1 MKHNSCCQH
10 DKHESHL
17 SLTDPVC
24 GMKVSAETAK
34 GHASYKEQD
43 FYFCSLGCK
52 AKFERSPES
61 YLQKKEVPSAE
72 AKVEYT
78 CPMHP
83 EVRQWGPGSCPICG
97 MALEPLHLSLEEP
110 EDDSELKSM
119 TVRMWVCAALSLP
132 LLATSMG
139 GRHAISSH
147 SFQQWADWIELL
159 LAVPVVL
166 WGGAPFFERFWQSL
180 KSRNLNMFTL
190 IGLGVGVA
198 FLYSLVGVLFP
209 EIFPDSFRD
218 LHSGRVGLYFEAA
231 AVIVTLVLLGQ
242 VLELRARSRT
252 GGAIRALLGLAPK
265 SARKIL
271 ASGEEMDAPLDTLAV
286 GDRLRVRPG
295 EKIPADGVV
304 FEGSSNVDES
314 MVTGEPNPVAKG
326 LGTRVTGGTVNG
338 TGSLV
343 IEAKRVGKDTLL
355 AQIVQ
360 LVSEAQRSRAPI
372 QKLADQISGFFVPA
386 VVLVAIVTALIWSF
400 AGPEPRIAHALVN
413 AVAVLII
420 ACPCALGL
428 ATPMAIMVASGKG
441 ASVGVLFRDAE
452 AIETL
457 RKVDTLI
464 VDKTGTLTEGKPR
477 VVRVQAAIGF
487 NEEEILELAASL
499 EASSEHPLAHAVVSE
514 AKERGKRI
522 LKATEFTS
530 LTGKGASAEVA
541 GRKVTAGNAA
551 MLSTLGI
558 SVDSFSASAA
568 SGQEQGHTVIFVA
581 VDQKLAGMISVT
593 DPIKLSTPSAIQ
605 ALVGS
610 GVEVIMVSG
619 DNTKTA
625 NAVAR
630 QVGISKVFAG
640 VLPEDK
646 ARII

>member
-1 MKHNSCCQH
+1 
-10 DKHESHL
+10 
-17 SLTDPVC
+17 
-24 GMKVSAETAK
+24 
-34 GHASYKEQD
+34 
-43 FYFCSLGCK
+43 
-52 AKFERSPES
+52 
-61 YLQKKEVPSAE
+61 
-72 AKVEYT
+72 
-78 CPMHP
+78 
-83 EVRQWGPGSCPICG
+83 
-97 MALEPLHLSLEEP
+97 
-110 EDDSELKSM
+110 
-119 TVRMWVCAALSLP
+119 
-132 LLATSMG
+132 
-139 GRHAISSH
+139 
-147 SFQQWADWIELL
+147 
-159 LAVPVVL
+159 
-166 WGGAPFFERFWQSL
+166 
-180 KSRNLNMFTL
+180 
-190 IGLGVGVA
+190 
-198 FLYSLVGVLFP
+198 
-209 EIFPDSFRD
+209 
-218 LHSGRVGLYFEAA
+218 
-231 AVIVTLVLLGQ
+231 
-242 VLELRARSRT
+242 
-252 GGAIRALLGLAPK
+252 
-265 SARKIL
+265 
-271 ASGEEMDAPLDTLAV
+271 
-286 GDRLRVRPG
+286 
-295 EKIPADGVV
+295 
-304 FEGSSNVDES
+304 
-314 MVTGEPNPVAKG
+314 
-326 LGTRVTGGTVNG
+326 
-338 TGSLV
+338 
-343 IEAKRVGKDTLL
+343 
-355 AQIVQ
+355 
-360 LVSEAQRSRAPI
+360 
-372 QKLADQISGFFVPA
+372 
-386 VVLVAIVTALIWSF
+386 VTALIWSF

-646 ARII
+646 ARIIKELQTQGKFVGMAGDGINDAPALAQAQVGIAMGTGTDVAMKSAGITLVKGDLLGIVRARKLSERTISNIRQNLAFAFGYNALGVPIAAGVLFPFTGLLLNPMIAAAAMSLSSVSVIANSLRLRGAKV